1 MPVSAPADKRFRRS
15 HVRPTRHTPWRSRWL
30 KRLAGAAIVV
40 ALAFSVFGV
49 AGYALSS
56 KRLAIQ
62 HIEVRG
68 NVRISNS
75 EVRALLSDLIGTN
88 VLTADIGASLDR
100 LRRDSKWVADAEIR
114 RVFPASVAVGL
125 TEKRAF
131 AIARDGEDLHL
142 IDQTGIIID
151 SFGPDYAEF
160 DLPVVNGLV
169 SSPGAGLL
177 IDLDRFALARRAL
190 GALQPRPDLA
200 KRVSEIDVSDQR
212 DVVFLLN
219 DDTALIHV
227 GADHF
232 LERLQTYVELASTL
246 RQRVPDIDHV
256 DMRYMSYGGRVYVRP
271 RHQERAVPQRRG
283 DKR

>member
-15 HVRPTRHTPWRSRWL
+15 HVRPARHTPWRSRWL
-30 KRLAGAAIVV
+30 KLLAGTAIVV

-56 KRLAIQ
+56 KRLAIR
-62 HIEVRG
+62 HIDVRG

-75 EVRALLSDLIGTN
+75 EVRALLNDLIGTN
-88 VLTADIGASLDR
+88 VLTADIHASLGR
-100 LRRDSKWVADAEIR
+100 LRASKWVADAEIR

-131 AIARDGEDLHL
+131 AIGRNVEDLHL
-142 IDQTGIIID
+142 IDQTGTIID
-151 SFGPDYAEF
+151 WFGPDYAEF
-160 DLPVVNGLV
+160 DLPVINGLV
-169 SSPGAGLL
+169 SSPGGGLL
-177 IDLDRFALARRAL
+177 VDLDRFAVARRAL
-190 GALQPRPDLA
+190 AALQPRADLA

-212 DVVFLLN
+212 DVVFLLSG
-219 DDTALIHV
+219 DTTLIHV

-232 LERLQTYVELASTL
+232 LERLQLYVELAAEL
-246 RQRVPDIDHV
+246 RQRVPDIDYA
-256 DMRYMSYGGRVYVRP
+256 DMRYDKRVYARS
-271 RHQERAVPQRRG
+271 RHQERVVQQRRG